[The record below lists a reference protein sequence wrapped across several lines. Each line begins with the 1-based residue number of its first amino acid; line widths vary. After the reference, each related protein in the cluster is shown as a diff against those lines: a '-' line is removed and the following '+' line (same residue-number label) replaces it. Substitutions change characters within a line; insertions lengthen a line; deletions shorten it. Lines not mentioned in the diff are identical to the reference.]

1 MCVQSLPSH
10 ASPSPFGWS
19 PPRGCIVSCWAA
31 ASARRTSGTAQ
42 DPARIKRLRVI
53 DFSSIVR
60 HSALEPAVSVAVYP
74 LLHIRSTQVPWLR
87 LRCCFPVPL
96 LHSGPVSQRF
106 VSVLCCSSAPRL
118 GTADSCG
125 FTGLRWVSLRPC
137 RVVVIRCPTASHP
150 PTGRRLTRWSCF
162 CLGTQYSTLL
172 GPNDQTT
179 LPKARGEFVCVVSAR
194 KAATVSCTSHCPVF
208 SLLWVP

>member
-19 PPRGCIVSCWAA
+19 PPRGCIVSCRAA

-87 LRCCFPVPL
+87 LRCCFPVTL

-150 PTGRRLTRWSCF
+150 PTRPPIDTLVLFLLRYTV
-162 CLGTQYSTLL
+162 QYPF
-172 GPNDQTT
+172 GPKRSNHVAQSQ
-179 LPKARGEFVCVVSAR
+179 G
-194 KAATVSCTSHCPVF
+194 
-208 SLLWVP
+208 